1 MRVFW
6 SFERF
11 LDYFSNFLGWGIFVI
26 LEFLWVFLLFYRFRG
41 ILVIFEVFRYFLRF
55 QEHFG
60 HLKSYGGY
68 CGHFGGFRDI
78 LVVLRVFWSF

>member
-11 LDYFSNFLGWGIFVI
+11 LHYFSNFLGWGIFVI
-26 LEFLWVFLLFYRFRG
+26 LEILWVFLLFYRFRG
-41 ILVIFEVFRYFLRF
+41 ILVIFEVFKYFLRF

-60 HLKSYGGY
+60 HLKSYGGIVV
-68 CGHFGGFRDI
+68 I
-78 LVVLRVFWSF
+78 LEVLGIFW